1 MNLQYRVKNNIL
13 RFEKLQLRRLCD
25 FGSVSF
31 RELPAPRLSPY
42 LACHGLAET
51 VSFAGVEGH
60 GQGLLGQRG
69 PWGPSL
75 GPPDLHP
82 F

>member
-13 RFEKLQLRRLCD
+13 RFEKLKLRRPCD
-25 FGSVSF
+25 FGSVSLH
-31 RELPAPRLSPY
+31 ELPAPHLSPY
-42 LACHGLAET
+42 LPHHRLAET
-51 VSFAGVEGH
+51 ASFARVEGH

-69 PWGPSL
+69 AWGPSL
-75 GPPDLHP
+75 GPMDLHP